1 MMELI
6 CAIPDSIGWAMVGFF
21 GALTLVMAIKL
32 GKLFIQMWKEWHE
45 DEDEDE
51 E

>member
-6 CAIPDSIGWAMVGFF
+6 CAIPDSIGWTMVGFF
-21 GALTLVMAIKL
+21 GALTLVMAVKL

-45 DEDEDE
+45 DEDEIE